1 MIFFSHINLKG
12 REEGEYK
19 EPKNGGGRAGEEGV
33 LGGGRAH
40 VSTVL
45 TVLIPRNFLLYVE
58 VFP

>member
-1 MIFFSHINLKG
+1 MKG

-19 EPKNGGGRAGEEGV
+19 EPKKGGGRAGEEGV